1 MTIRFLADEN
11 FDRAI
16 VKGLHRRAPSIDILT
31 VQEVGL
37 RMLDDASVLAWAAD
51 EGRILLTH
59 DLATMKDF
67 AYNRVEA
74 GLPMPGVIEIRE
86 SLPRG
91 PVIEDL
97 LLISGASEPED
108 WKDMVHY
115 LPLR

>member
-16 VKGLHRRAPSIDILT
+16 VKGLQRRAPEIDIVT

-37 RMLDDASVLAWAAD
+37 RMLDDPAVLAWAAE
-51 EGRILLTH
+51 EGRIVLTH

-67 AYNRVEA
+67 AFERVEA

-86 SLPRG
+86 SLPRM
-91 PVIEDL
+91 PVIEEL
-97 LLISGASEPED
+97 LVIAGASEPED
-108 WKDMVHY
+108 WKDTVRY

>member
-16 VKGLHRRAPSIDILT
+16 VKGLQRREPGIDIVP

-37 RMLDDASVLAWAAD
+37 RTLDDPTVLAWAAD

-67 AYNRVEA
+67 AYTRVDA
-74 GLPMPGVIEIRE
+74 GLPMPGVLEVRE

-91 PVIEDL
+91 LVIEE
-97 LLISGASEPED
+97 LILIAGASEPED
-108 WKDMVHY
+108 WKDTVHH

>member
-16 VKGLHRRAPSIDILT
+16 VKGLQRRAPSIDILT
-31 VQEVGL
+31 AQEAGL
-37 RMLDDASVLAWAAD
+37 RMLDDPAVLAWAA
-51 EGRILLTH
+51 
-59 DLATMKDF
+59 
-67 AYNRVEA
+67 
-74 GLPMPGVIEIRE
+74 GVFEIRE

-108 WKDMVHY
+108 WKDTVHY